1 MQLDQSLYKK
11 GKKPVKGQKGKKNG
25 GNMQAYEQML
35 TPRHVSLSKVHKY
48 CRMIWRR

>member
-1 MQLDQSLYKK
+1 MFTSMQLDQSLYKK

-35 TPRHVSLSKVHKY
+35 TPRHVRLAVTY
-48 CRMIWRR
+48 MCVE